1 MTATNKTIRRVLFD
15 ALDLPSL
22 NRYMYP
28 PESVNTPAAIIAGLD
43 ISPAAAGGK
52 RETTATLLIVVSH
65 SDVDQLETLD
75 MLLDADDA
83 GSVLNAIEDVTDADG
98 VSLSWQDAG
107 SYGEV
112 QWNGV
117 SYYGAVV
124 TVKVWT

>member
-1 MTATNKTIRRVLFD
+1 VTASNKTIRRTLFD

-22 NRYMYP
+22 HRYQYP
-28 PESVNTPAAIIAGLD
+28 PESVQVPAAIIAGLD
-43 ISPAAAGGK
+43 ISPAATGGK
-52 RETTATLLIVVSH
+52 RETTATVLIVVSH

-75 MLLDADDA
+75 MLLDEDDD
-83 GSVLNAIEDVTDADG
+83 GSVLHAIEATTNEDG

-124 TVKVWT
+124 TVKAWT

>member
-1 MTATNKTIRRVLFD
+1 MTASNKTIRETLFN

-22 NRYMYP
+22 HRYMYP
-28 PESVNTPAAIIAGLD
+28 PDSVQVPAAIIAGLD
-43 ISPAAAGGK
+43 IAPAAVGGK
-52 RETTATLLIVVSH
+52 RETTATVLVVVSH
-65 SDVDQLETLD
+65 SDVDQLITLD
-75 MLLDADDA
+75 RLLDADDT
-83 GSVLNAIEDVTDADG
+83 GSVLYAIEAVTNANG

-112 QWNGV
+112 AWNGV

>member
-1 MTATNKTIRRVLFD
+1 MAATNRTIRETLFD

-28 PESVNTPAAIIAGLD
+28 PDSVQVPAAIVAGLD
-43 ISPAAAGGK
+43 VTPIAKGA
-52 RETTATLLIVVSH
+52 RETTATVLIVVSH

-75 MLLDADDA
+75 MLLDEDDT
-83 GSVLNAIEDVTDADG
+83 GSVLHAIEAVTNANG
-98 VSLSWQDAG
+98 VSLSWESAG

-112 QWNGV
+112 EWNGV

-124 TVKVWT
+124 SVKVWS

>member
-1 MTATNKTIRRVLFD
+1 VTASNRTIRRTLFD

-22 NRYMYP
+22 HRYQYP
-28 PESVNTPAAIIAGLD
+28 PESIQVPAAIIAGLD
-43 ISPAAAGGK
+43 ISPAAKGA
-52 RETTATLLIVVSH
+52 RETTATVLIVVSH

-75 MLLDADDA
+75 MLLDEDDD
-83 GSVLNAIEDVTDADG
+83 GSVLHAIEAVTNEDG

-124 TVKVWT
+124 TVKAWT

>member
-1 MTATNKTIRRVLFD
+1 VTASNKTIRRVLFD

-43 ISPAAAGGK
+43 ISPAAIGGA
-52 RETTATLLIVVSH
+52 RETSASVLIVVSH

-75 MLLDADDA
+75 MLLDEDDA
-83 GSVLNAIEDVTDADG
+83 GSVLHAIEQVENQDG

-112 QWNGV
+112 AWNGV

>member
-1 MTATNKTIRRVLFD
+1 VTASNRTIRTALFN

-22 NRYMYP
+22 HRYMYP
-28 PESVNTPAAIIAGLD
+28 PDSVQVPAAIIAGLD
-43 ISPAAAGGK
+43 VTPAAVGGV
-52 RETTATLLIVVSH
+52 RETTATVLIIVSH

-75 MLLDADDA
+75 MLLDQDNT
-83 GSVLNAIEDVTDADG
+83 GSVLHAIEAVTNANG

-112 QWNGV
+112 TWNGV

>member
-1 MTATNKTIRRVLFD
+1 MAATNRTIRETLFD

-28 PESVNTPAAIIAGLD
+28 PDSVQVPAAIVAGLD
-43 ISPAAAGGK
+43 VTPIAKGA
-52 RETTATLLIVVSH
+52 RETTATVLIVVSH

-75 MLLDADDA
+75 MLLDEDDA
-83 GSVLNAIEDVTDADG
+83 GSVLHAIEAVDNQDG
-98 VSLSWQDAG
+98 VSLSWESAG

-112 QWNGV
+112 EWNGV

-124 TVKVWT
+124 SVKVWS